1 MVSRMPNPDEI
12 QTMSDQEY
20 KVLENRLRR
29 AAERQGLQ
37 LQKSRSRDPR
47 AVDYGTYQ
55 LVDPSKNTIV
65 ASGLQCGYGLGL
77 DDVARELRMGSDRDE
92 IQVEAQ
98 RSRYQVSRHI
108 ATYTDTYA
116 KPTRRVKVRYDKAF
130 REVEQVTVE
139 GSPKTY
145 PPTLDG
151 AIAALRGSQ

>member
-1 MVSRMPNPDEI
+1 
-12 QTMSDQEY
+12 MSDQEY

-55 LVDPSKNTIV
+55 LVDPSENTIV
-65 ASGLQCGYGLGL
+65 ALGLQSGYGLGL
-77 DDVARELRMGSDRDE
+77 EAVARELRMGSDRDE

-108 ATYTDTYA
+108 ATATDTYA

-139 GSPKTY
+139 GSPETY

-151 AIAALRGSQ
+151 AFAALHGSR